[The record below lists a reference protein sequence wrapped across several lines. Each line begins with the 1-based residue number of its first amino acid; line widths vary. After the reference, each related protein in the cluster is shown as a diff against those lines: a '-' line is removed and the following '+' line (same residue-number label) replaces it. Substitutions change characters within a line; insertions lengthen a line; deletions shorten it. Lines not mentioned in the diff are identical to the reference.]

1 MKDIEMCCISNE
13 VDGTDGYMLWNGNV
27 WSECEEDERAD
38 CEDGD
43 SDTDW

>member
-1 MKDIEMCCISNE
+1 MGLMMMCCGMTVKRMEMLDVSE
-13 VDGTDGYMLWNGNV
+13 EEEGT
-27 WSECEEDERAD
+27 D

>member
-1 MKDIEMCCISNE
+1 MMICYAMTVKRM
-13 VDGTDGYMLWNGNV
+13 GML
-27 WSECEEDERAD
+27 SECEEDDDTD